1 MAHGIFVFDKRH
13 NTHSRAQDRNTL
25 DSRESSNSV
34 LTTITV
40 KGEEVRE
47 RKSLLNKRVSGF
59 CGQEKQNPVR
69 AEFRLT
75 RSEAEL
81 GFAMERTSGVKQR
94 IPELL

>member
-1 MAHGIFVFDKRH
+1 
-13 NTHSRAQDRNTL
+13 
-25 DSRESSNSV
+25 
-34 LTTITV
+34 V
-40 KGEEVRE
+40 KEKKGRE
-47 RKSLLNKRVSGF
+47 RKSLLKKIVSWF

>member
-1 MAHGIFVFDKRH
+1 VKGKEEAE
-13 NTHSRAQDRNTL
+13 
-25 DSRESSNSV
+25 RES
-34 LTTITV
+34 LY
-40 KGEEVRE
+40 KQ
-47 RKSLLNKRVSGF
+47 RVSWF

>member
-1 MAHGIFVFDKRH
+1 M
-13 NTHSRAQDRNTL
+13 
-25 DSRESSNSV
+25 ES
-34 LTTITV
+34 LY
-40 KGEEVRE
+40 KQ
-47 RKSLLNKRVSGF
+47 RVSWF
-59 CGQEKQNPVR
+59 FGQEKQNPVR